1 MLRSSLGFH
10 TITASLMIPEKEA
23 LQLAMDFRKY
33 HSTTEPLKMYYTDP
47 KDKQNKIY
55 HPRDNTI
62 FLPGYLKIYYEKY
75 NGIKWTIRYAC
86 DFYGFN
92 TYIVDATINPKMMG
106 GMHNYITAATYDD
119 MEAAI
124 TNFNL
129 EASKISPLL
138 KDFYYYTLTRIDY
151 CVNFDL
157 DELLGS
163 CNPELIMDLIKRGNI
178 PHSYTEW
185 TDYDNTAHRKKSKP
199 GSFYL
204 INNSV
209 NINCYSKYIQLL
221 ELSKINIQKEAD
233 SVSQTTLD
241 AARSIIRF
249 EVQYKYHKV
258 YMISKEAEISG
269 NLYRN
274 KYESLLSY
282 EYCIDVV
289 SSYFNKVIRKG
300 DWYTLQNAVSIIK
313 SQHFNSQKEER
324 LIDALQLVNQCR
336 SVAKAKKTLQACDL
350 KVFKKT
356 LKELSALNVNPVTIP
371 KEKGIKHIPNLLY
384 AYYDKVQEER
394 SKKEMEKFHQ
404 ECLYEYFHRH

>member
-1 MLRSSLGFH
+1 
-10 TITASLMIPEKEA
+10 MILEKEA
-23 LQLAMDFRKY
+23 LQLVMDFRKY
-33 HSTTEPLKMYYTDP
+33 HSTTEPLKMYYIDP
-47 KDKQNKIY
+47 KDKQSKIY

-62 FLPGYLKIYYEKY
+62 FLPGYLKVYYEKY
-75 NGIKWTIRYAC
+75 NGIKWTIRSTR

-92 TYIVDATINPKMMG
+92 TYMVDATINPKMMG

-119 MEAAI
+119 MEAVI

-138 KDFYYYTLTRIDY
+138 KDFYHYTLTRIDY

-157 DELLGS
+157 EELLGN

-185 TDYDNTAHRKKSKP
+185 TDYDKTAHRRKSKS

-221 ELSKINIQKEAD
+221 ELSKINIEKEAEPIPP
-233 SVSQTTLD
+233 TTLD
-241 AARSIIRF
+241 AARNILRF

-258 YMISKEAEISG
+258 YMISKEADVSG
-269 NLYRN
+269 NHCHN
-274 KYESLLSY
+274 KYESLFSH
-282 EYCIDVV
+282 EYCIDAV
-289 SSYFNKVIRKG
+289 SSYFNKVIGKG
-300 DWYTLQNAVSIIK
+300 DWYTLQNAINIIRL
-313 SQHFNSQKEER
+313 HDFNNQKEKR

-350 KVFKKT
+350 KGFKKT
-356 LKELSALNVNPVTIP
+356 LKELSALNINPVTIP
-371 KEKGIKHIPNLLY
+371 KEKGIKHIPNLLN
-384 AYYDKVQEER
+384 AYYDKVQEEKN
-394 SKKEMEKFHQ
+394 KKEMEKFHQ
-404 ECLYEYFHRH
+404 ECLNEYFHRH